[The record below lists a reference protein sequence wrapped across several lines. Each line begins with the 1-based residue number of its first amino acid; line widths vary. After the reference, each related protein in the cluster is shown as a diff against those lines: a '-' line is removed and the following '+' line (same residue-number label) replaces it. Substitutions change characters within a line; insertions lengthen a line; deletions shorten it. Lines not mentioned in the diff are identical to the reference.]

1 MIGVLSIITIVLI
14 VAIVLVVA
22 YHLIGIFY
30 YLKRTGDHLQA
41 LAVGLA
47 AIESNTKP
55 LGESVN
61 TINGG
66 LAALLGEF
74 VESMNN
80 IKKL

>member
-1 MIGVLSIITIVLI
+1 M
-14 VAIVLVVA
+14 
-22 YHLIGIFY
+22 
-30 YLKRTGDHLQA
+30 
-41 LAVGLA
+41 GLA